1 MSKPIQKVLLVEDEP
16 DIRRIGEFS
25 LKRVGHWDVVLAGS
39 GREGVEKA
47 AAEQPDVILLDVMMP
62 GMDGPMTLAEL
73 QAQPNTAHIPVIFMT
88 AKVEKREVER
98 YLMLGAAGVISKP
111 FDPMG
116 LPAEVVRILERA
128 QEPLGGI

>member
-1 MSKPIQKVLLVEDEP
+1 MSKSIQKVLLVEDEP

-25 LKRVGHWDVVLAGS
+25 LRRVGKWEVVLACSGS
-39 GREGVEKA
+39 EGVERA

-62 GMDGPMTLAEL
+62 GMDGPTTFTEL